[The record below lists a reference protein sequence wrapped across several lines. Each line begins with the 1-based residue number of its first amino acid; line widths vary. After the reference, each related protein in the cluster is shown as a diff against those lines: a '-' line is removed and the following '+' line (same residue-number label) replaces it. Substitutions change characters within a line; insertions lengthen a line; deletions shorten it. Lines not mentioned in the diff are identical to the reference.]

1 MNFIYQ
7 ARPARVIFGAVSL
20 DHLEREVLERGTQRA
35 LALCTPEQRDL
46 AQRIAERLGA
56 RAAGLYDR
64 ATMHVPIEIAR
75 DAQAFAQSCD
85 ADCAIAI
92 GGGSTIGLGKAIAL
106 ESSLPI
112 LAIPTTYA
120 GSEMTPIDGLTEGGR
135 KRTGSDARVLPKT
148 VIYDPALTVTL
159 PVELSVTS
167 GLNAIAHA
175 AEGLYTNN
183 ANPVMSLVAE
193 EGIRAHAPD
202 AMQRIARTIG
212 TNDAARGLYALAL
225 DNGAPVSLKAIGMQ
239 ETNLDRAAEGPWP
252 DSAADLERR
261 QLLPEPRAH
270 FRAERLQRIERPDH
284 DLEFDDSPVVVEA
297 DHVDPLQRLA
307 ADARAELQHHALA
320 VIGDELAVIGEI
332 LEDRDHRAQR
342 HQQRGRR
349 PVRLE
354 RHRRTE
360 HGVRMDDRF
369 QCAKILAFDHRVPR
383 VERLC
388 DSGLK
393 MQRCVRHRRLLYRRA
408 ERKRV
413 GLKSQRVAAS
423 VVPW

>member
-7 ARPARVIFGAVSL
+7 ARPARVIFGAGSL
-20 DHLEREVLERGTQRA
+20 DHLEREVLELGAQRA
-35 LALCTPEQRDL
+35 LVLCTPEQRDL
-46 AQRIAERLGA
+46 AQYIVERLGA

-75 DAQAFAQSCD
+75 DARAFARSCG

-120 GSEMTPIDGLTEGGR
+120 GSEMTPIYGLTEGGI

-175 AEGLYTNN
+175 AEGLYANN

-193 EGIRAHAPD
+193 EGIRALARGLPGVRRNTADLGARGDALYGAWLCGMVLGNVGMALHHKLCHTLGGSFNLPHAPTHTVVLPHALAYNAVHAPD
-202 AMQRIARTIG
+202 AMQRIARAIG

-239 ETNLDRAAEGPWP
+239 EADLDRAA
-252 DSAADLERR
+252 DLAAAN
-261 QLLPEPRAH
+261 PYWNPRP
-270 FRAERLQRIERPDH
+270 IERDG
-284 DLEFDDSPVVVEA
+284 LRA
-297 DHVDPLQRLA
+297 LLQ
-307 ADARAELQHHALA
+307 D
-320 VIGDELAVIGEI
+320 
-332 LEDRDHRAQR
+332 
-342 HQQRGRR
+342 
-349 PVRLE
+349 
-354 RHRRTE
+354 
-360 HGVRMDDRF
+360 
-369 QCAKILAFDHRVPR
+369 AFDGNLPGTTAR
-383 VERLC
+383 
-388 DSGLK
+388 
-393 MQRCVRHRRLLYRRA
+393 
-408 ERKRV
+408 
-413 GLKSQRVAAS
+413 
-423 VVPW
+423 

>member
-7 ARPARVIFGAVSL
+7 ARPARVIFGAGSL
-20 DHLEREVLERGTQRA
+20 AHLEREVLELGAQRA
-35 LALCTPEQRDL
+35 IVLCTPEQRDL

-75 DAQAFAQSCD
+75 DAQAFAASCH

-120 GSEMTPIDGLTEGGR
+120 GSEMTPIYGLTEGGL

-175 AEGLYTNN
+175 AEGLYANN

-193 EGIRAHAPD
+193 EGIRALARGLPGVRRDPADLDARSDALYGAWLCGMVLGNVGMALHHKLCHTLGGSFNLPHAPTHTVVLPHALAYNAAHAPD
-202 AMQRIARTIG
+202 AMQRIARAIG

-239 ETNLDRAAEGPWP
+239 EADLDRAA
-252 DSAADLERR
+252 DLAAAN
-261 QLLPEPRAH
+261 PYWNPRP
-270 FRAERLQRIERPDH
+270 IERDG
-284 DLEFDDSPVVVEA
+284 LRVL
-297 DHVDPLQRLA
+297 LQ
-307 ADARAELQHHALA
+307 D
-320 VIGDELAVIGEI
+320 
-332 LEDRDHRAQR
+332 
-342 HQQRGRR
+342 
-349 PVRLE
+349 
-354 RHRRTE
+354 
-360 HGVRMDDRF
+360 
-369 QCAKILAFDHRVPR
+369 AFDGNLPGTSAR
-383 VERLC
+383 
-388 DSGLK
+388 
-393 MQRCVRHRRLLYRRA
+393 
-408 ERKRV
+408 
-413 GLKSQRVAAS
+413 
-423 VVPW
+423 

>member
-7 ARPARVIFGAVSL
+7 ARPARVIFGAGSL
-20 DHLEREVLERGTQRA
+20 DHLEREVLELGAQRA
-35 LALCTPEQRDL
+35 LVLCTPEQRDL
-46 AQRIAERLGA
+46 AQHIVERLGA

-75 DAQAFAQSCD
+75 DAQAFARSCG

-120 GSEMTPIDGLTEGGR
+120 GSEMTPIYGLTEGGI

-175 AEGLYTNN
+175 AEGLYANN

-193 EGIRAHAPD
+193 EGIRALARGLPGVRRNTADLGARSDALYGAWLCGMVLGNVGMALHHKLCHTLGGSFNLPHAPTHTVVLPHALAYNAAHAPD
-202 AMQRIARTIG
+202 AMQRIARAIG

-225 DNGAPVSLKAIGMQ
+225 DNGVPVSLKAIGMQ
-239 ETNLDRAAEGPWP
+239 EADLDRAA
-252 DSAADLERR
+252 DLAAAN
-261 QLLPEPRAH
+261 PYWNPRP
-270 FRAERLQRIERPDH
+270 IERDG
-284 DLEFDDSPVVVEA
+284 LRA
-297 DHVDPLQRLA
+297 LLQ
-307 ADARAELQHHALA
+307 D
-320 VIGDELAVIGEI
+320 
-332 LEDRDHRAQR
+332 
-342 HQQRGRR
+342 
-349 PVRLE
+349 
-354 RHRRTE
+354 
-360 HGVRMDDRF
+360 
-369 QCAKILAFDHRVPR
+369 AFDGNLPGSTAR
-383 VERLC
+383 
-388 DSGLK
+388 
-393 MQRCVRHRRLLYRRA
+393 
-408 ERKRV
+408 
-413 GLKSQRVAAS
+413 
-423 VVPW
+423 